1 MSFIR
6 PSPPVTD
13 PKIIADIR
21 HELAFG
27 TPNTPERIAT
37 MKRADAA
44 YERSF
49 VRPQFRTKL
58 IDWVASVP
66 HKKVEAAWGATMG
79 EFMLPIDWPLGKMH
93 PGHLL
98 FFIERLAEMT
108 L

>member
-27 TPNTPERIAT
+27 TPNTPERVAAIR
-37 MKRADAA
+37 RADEV
-44 YERSF
+44 YERTF
-49 VRPQFRTKL
+49 GRPQFRTKL
-58 IDWVASVP
+58 IDWIACVQHDNVRDAIQDTR
-66 HKKVEAAWGATMG
+66 E
-79 EFMLPIDWPLGKMH
+79 EFHLHSLDQLH
-93 PGHLL
+93 PGMLL